1 VNKKL
6 YTICCSFF
14 CFLITSTILINTIEN
29 SQSVGKFNLFLPRD
43 CTTFDNCSSAN
54 ESLHSTFFFIMTTV
68 STIGFYSGVG
78 SVLGRIMIIVI
89 ILVSIIQIPSKSSEL
104 MNLLSSKSVYSRI
117 SYKKLDKVNYILIT
131 GNISYYSVYDLL
143 REYFHPDHGE
153 NEKHALILMPQR
165 PDANMKSLLSEYQ
178 NKLYYFEGDPLK
190 ESDLKRC
197 QFKDANTIILLCNK
211 QTDDPNAED
220 SKIILQAMA
229 IRKYLSQEN
238 DDTLSSNKK
247 KKNETKML
255 IQLLRPESELH
266 FSLSISKKN
275 NLDQIFCIDEIKL
288 SLLAKSCL
296 CQGIIA
302 LISNLIMTS
311 NLENINQKLLDN
323 NRWLDEYKKGKGYE
337 IYKVQLDFLRGYEFN
352 ELCEMVYLEK
362 SIILFGVNVI
372 KVK

>member
-1 VNKKL
+1 
-6 YTICCSFF
+6 
-14 CFLITSTILINTIEN
+14 
-29 SQSVGKFNLFLPRD
+29 
-43 CTTFDNCSSAN
+43 
-54 ESLHSTFFFIMTTV
+54 MTTV
-68 STIGFYSGVG
+68 STIGFYSSVS
-78 SVLGRIMIIVI
+78 SVLGRILIIGI
-89 ILVSIIQIPSKSSEL
+89 ILLSLIQIPAKSSEL

-165 PDANMKSLLSEYQ
+165 PDPNMKSLLAEYQ

-197 QFKDANTIILLCNK
+197 QFKNASTIILLCNK

-238 DDTLSSNKK
+238 EENSASASNSSSKK
-247 KKNETKML
+247 RKNETKML

-302 LISNLIMTS
+302 LISNLITTS
-311 NLENINQKLLDN
+311 NLENVNQKLLDN

-352 ELCEMVYLEK
+352 ELCEMIYLEK
-362 SIILFGVNVI
+362 SIILFGINVGFFSFF
-372 KVK
+372 